1 MKLSIF
7 YLTLI
12 LIELDINVISKVKQ
26 KRKVPFFQAE
36 TVEGGVS
43 FEDLILD
50 CKLLKKSVR

>member
-36 TVEGGVS
+36 TVEGGLS
-43 FEDLILD
+43 FED
-50 CKLLKKSVR
+50 